1 MDENKVSSISHASN
15 IEEIGD
21 FWDTHDFTEYDST
34 VDDVIFEIS
43 CAVPIE
49 LELFTSLE
57 KLAQRQDIRVETLV
71 NLWLQEKLSEQN

>member
-1 MDENKVSSISHASN
+1 MDENKKSSISQASN
-15 IEEIGD
+15 IEEIDD
-21 FWDTHDFTEYDST
+21 FWDTHDFTEYDSPA
-34 VDDVIFEIS
+34 DDAIFEVAY
-43 CAVPIE
+43 AVPIE